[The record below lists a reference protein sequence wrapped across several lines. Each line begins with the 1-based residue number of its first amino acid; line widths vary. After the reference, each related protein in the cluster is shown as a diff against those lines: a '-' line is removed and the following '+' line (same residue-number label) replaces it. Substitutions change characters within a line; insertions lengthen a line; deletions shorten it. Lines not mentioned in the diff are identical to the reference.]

1 VAAALTAAVGVAL
14 VLLGKHFPSDVLGA
28 LCVAAAWGA
37 LGFRVLAISAA
48 RRAGR

>member
-1 VAAALTAAVGVAL
+1 

-37 LGFRVLAISAA
+37 IGFRVLALSAA
-48 RRAGR
+48 HRAGR